1 MQSGDAK
8 AFVLQLIKDVKR
20 PVTGP
25 VQLTIDEVSS
35 LKAICEHVVQKLESG
50 DKSRWGPRVTDFNVL
65 QHVVLHPV
73 DGRAASHAQTPS

>member
-8 AFVLQLIKDVKR
+8 EFVLQLIKDVKR

-50 DKSRWGPRVTDFNVL
+50 DKSRSLGAACNRL
-65 QHVVLHPV
+65 QRVVLHPV
-73 DGRAASHAQTPS
+73 DGRAASHEQTPS